1 MVVGGSGKQLAMTA
15 NGLLLKGHQVFVY
28 TYCGKE
34 LSHKLN
40 ENVVYI
46 PQNPLP
52 RNKLTEYLFSIVNV
66 RKQIKKIRPDVVIS
80 WRCNAAFFVNLASL
94 GLKVKTIFS
103 ERNDPNNV
111 SSLFIKIAS
120 FVSEFSSGGV
130 FQLEN
135 IRKYYKKL
143 YKKSIVIPNPI
154 AIESCEND
162 LQACNQREKK
172 IVNVGRMYIPQKR
185 QDVMLEAFKEF
196 TKNHPDY
203 TLHFLGDGR
212 DLEYVKKMA
221 QNLDLSEKVFFHGA
235 VAAPIDVIRDA
246 QMLVLTSDFE
256 GIPNVVLE
264 AFAVGLPVISTDC
277 SPGGARFLLG
287 DSEYGLLVPKGDVFG
302 ISLAM
307 TRMADNKKE
316 ADFFAKK
323 GRIRLQNFNPS
334 KIIDMWDAYLKK
346 IVCFRGL
353 L

>member
-154 AIESCEND
+154 AIESYEND

-221 QNLDLSEKVFFHGA
+221 QNLDLSEKVFFHGE
-235 VAAPIDVIRDA
+235 VAAPFDVIRDA

-256 GIPNVVLE
+256 GIPNVILE
-264 AFAVGLPVISTDC
+264 AFAFGIPVVSTDC
-277 SPGGARFLLG
+277 NPGGAKFLIG
-287 DSEYGLLVPKGDVFG
+287 NNEYGLLAIKGDPLS
-302 ISLAM
+302 IAKSMAL
-307 TRMADNKKE
+307 MADDKKLAE
-316 ADFFAKK
+316 TFIEKGWKRLRDFEPS
-323 GRIRLQNFNPS
+323 RIFD
-334 KIIDMWDAYLKK
+334 KWDDFLKN
-346 IVCFRGL
+346 L
-353 L
+353 